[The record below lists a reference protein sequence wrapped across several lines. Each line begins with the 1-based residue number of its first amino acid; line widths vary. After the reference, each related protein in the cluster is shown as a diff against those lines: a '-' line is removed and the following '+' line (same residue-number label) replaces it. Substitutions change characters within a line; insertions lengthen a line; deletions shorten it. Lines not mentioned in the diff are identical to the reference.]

1 MLKLYKGFKI
11 LNNQGGSSMFHNPFF
26 LLLVTALGFGG
37 WPLVVR
43 AAGIPP
49 FGIAVIL
56 SIGTVAAVT
65 AVGPIMFTWDAVSR
79 KMVYI
84 GLIAG
89 AINGVSFLAYSRLVS
104 STEWDI
110 STYVPIATALMLI
123 IPVIGGPLFLNETL
137 TMNKVVGTI
146 SILI

>member
-1 MLKLYKGFKI
+1 
-11 LNNQGGSSMFHNPFF
+11 MFQNPVF
-26 LLLVTALGFGG
+26 LALVAAFGFGG
-37 WPLVVR
+37 WPLVAR

-79 KMVYI
+79 RMIYI

-89 AINGVSFLAYSRLVS
+89 VINGISFLAYSRLVS
-104 STEWDI
+104 NPAWDI
-110 STYVPIATALMLI
+110 STYVPLAIALMLI
-123 IPVIGGPLFLNETL
+123 VPVVGGPLFFGERL
-137 TMNKVVGTI
+137 TGNKILGVI
-146 SILI
+146 AILIGVYLIR

>member
-1 MLKLYKGFKI
+1 
-11 LNNQGGSSMFHNPFF
+11 MFQNPFF
-26 LLLVTALGFGG
+26 LSLVTAIGFGG
-37 WPLVVR
+37 WPLVAR
-43 AAGIPP
+43 AIGIPP

-65 AVGPIMFTWDAVSR
+65 AVGPLMFTWDTVSR

-146 SILI
+146 SILIGVYLLR

>member
-1 MLKLYKGFKI
+1 
-11 LNNQGGSSMFHNPFF
+11 MFQNPFF
-26 LLLVTALGFGG
+26 LSLVTAIGFGG
-37 WPLVVR
+37 WPLVAR
-43 AAGIPP
+43 AIGIPP

-65 AVGPIMFTWDAVSR
+65 AVGPLMFTWDTVSR

-146 SILI
+146 SILIGVYLIR